1 MIIYHNRK
9 EAGQMLGKI
18 LAGYHIDTPVVLAI
32 PNGGVIVGKEVA
44 IQLKAPFDLVVVR
57 KIPIPDNP
65 EAGFGSVTSTGTT
78 ILNSSILPRLN
89 LSPARIKELAQ
100 ETFEKVKERMA
111 FYGISGDYSY
121 IKDKTAILIDDGLA
135 SGITMEAALR
145 TIKPFAPKHIIIA
158 VPTASHLSFE
168 KLAYEVDAII
178 SPDIR
183 YKLPFAVADAYQDWY
198 DVSDEEVKE
207 ILNNF
212 KQEQELHREG

>member
-1 MIIYHNRK
+1 MIYRNRE
-9 EAGQMLGKI
+9 EAGEKLGKI
-18 LAGYHIDTPVVLAI
+18 LAGYSIEGPVVLAI

-65 EAGFGSVTSTGTT
+65 ETGFGSVTSTGTI

-89 LSPARIKELAQ
+89 LSPGKIKELGQ
-100 ETFEKVKERMA
+100 KTFGRVKERMA

-121 IKDKTAILIDDGLA
+121 IKGKTAILIDDGMA
-135 SGITMEAALR
+135 SGITIEAALR

-168 KLAYEVDAII
+168 KLAYEVDAVI

-207 ILNNF
+207 ILDNF
-212 KQEQELHREG
+212 NKKD